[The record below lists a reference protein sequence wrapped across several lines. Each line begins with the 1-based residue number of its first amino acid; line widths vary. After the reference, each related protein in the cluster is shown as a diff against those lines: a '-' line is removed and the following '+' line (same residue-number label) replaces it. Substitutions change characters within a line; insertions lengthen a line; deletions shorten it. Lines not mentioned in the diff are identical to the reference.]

1 MKKVRVDE
9 NSIDIISDFVSQVVH
24 SYEDD
29 IRFEGAYVVC
39 GEEEETLTHVGLHL
53 VYIDYTF
60 KSDSIFSAKDVYEK
74 TGVCVSVSAHPY
86 WMYGGRPSDTYVES
100 MMMGDII
107 YDRNGNLTETKRI
120 FELENRKLAMKK
132 VCAEP
137 PIQYKKVI

>member
-9 NSIDIISDFVSQVVH
+9 NSIDIISDFVSRVVH

-60 KSDSIFSAKDVYEK
+60 KSDSIFSAKEVYEK

-100 MMMGDII
+100 IMMGDII
-107 YDRNGNLTETKRI
+107 YDRNGNLGETKRI
-120 FELENRKLAMKK
+120 FELENRKLAMEKFC
-132 VCAEP
+132 VEP
-137 PIQYKKVI
+137 PIQYIKK